1 MSRIQ
6 YICNYIFTR
15 KDRKGIRQDDM
26 VQGSLPSNLNLHASS
41 QSTKTDYR
49 TFDKS
54 NSAVAQA
61 NETRD
66 DSHAHHSHQ
75 DNSAKYTNG
84 RKIALR
90 DFFTVLA
97 LSFHAVFEGLAIG
110 LEKDS
115 ADMWILFA
123 GLCPCT

>member
-1 MSRIQ
+1 MF
-6 YICNYIFTR
+6 IFTE
-15 KDRKGIRQDDM
+15 RKGRREDDM
-26 VQGSLPSNLNLHASS
+26 VQGSLPSNLNLHSSS

-49 TFDKS
+49 TFDKNNGTLPQVHES
-54 NSAVAQA
+54 
-61 NETRD
+61 RD
-66 DSHAHHSHQ
+66 DSHDHHSHQ

-123 GLCPCT
+123 GMCDSTRWL